1 MYLGIDIG
9 GTKTLLAVFDKD
21 GKVVDR
27 VKVPTAKKYEQFIK
41 DLSKLIKTEQ
51 NKYSR
56 VLLAACAAP
65 GRVDRSLGVGVDFGN
80 LPWHNVP
87 IAHDLKSMLHCQVL
101 VENDANLA
109 GLSEAI
115 EHAKYKKV
123 LYLTISTGIGGGLI
137 IDGKIDADFADLEP
151 GQMMISHDGELQK
164 WEKFAS
170 GSAIKARYGM
180 LASEI
185 NDASIWRSFA
195 VDVAVGLQ
203 ELLAI
208 IQPDVVIFGGG
219 VGTHFKKYGAYLEGE
234 LFKLQ
239 NPLVKI
245 PPLLQAKHPEE
256 AVIYGCFELIKQELE
271 NKK

>member
-1 MYLGIDIG
+1 MYLGIDVG
-9 GTKTLLAVFDKD
+9 GTKTLLAVFDAS
-21 GKVVDR
+21 GKIVDE
-27 VKVPTAKKYEQFIK
+27 VKIPTAKTYPKFLA
-41 DLSKLIKTEQ
+41 DLTKLIKTEQ
-51 NKYSR
+51 SKYSR
-56 VLLAACAAP
+56 ILLAVCALP
-65 GRVDRSLGVGVDFGN
+65 GKVDHTRGVGVEFGN

-87 IAHDLKSMLHCQVL
+87 IGRDLRALLKCQVL
-101 VENDANLA
+101 VENDAKLA
-109 GLSEAI
+109 GLSEALA
-115 EHAKYKKV
+115 HKKYKKV

-137 IDGKIDADFADLEP
+137 IDGKIDANFADLEP
-151 GQMMISHDGELQK
+151 GHMMIAHDGQLMQ

-195 VDVAVGLQ
+195 LDVAVGLQ

-234 LFKLQ
+234 LYKMQ
-239 NPLVKI
+239 NPMVKI
-245 PPLLQAKHPEE
+245 PPLLPAKRPEE
-256 AVIYGCFELIKQELE
+256 AVIYGCFELIRQELAG
-271 NKK
+271 KK